1 MSRIARLL
9 LSPPTLALLLFGPA
23 IDVEAQSRPLLTGEE
38 VRISWW
44 DPSMPAY
51 AFNAPR
57 LVTAEVIDYSGD
69 SVMLRQGSRVFTVRL
84 SQTRSIQ
91 RRIGTKPASAPAM
104 VGGSAAG
111 FAAGFA
117 LGALTGGLEGGGA
130 DVDRVQ
136 SGLTTGVLIGAP
148 LGAIV
153 AWLASRSRGIYED
166 VPFGDMVAGL
176 IADPDGRVGVSLK
189 RSHR

>member
-1 MSRIARLL
+1 MYRIVRLL
-9 LSPPTLALLLFGPA
+9 LSAPAVSLLLLAPAVAAEGQDGPLK
-23 IDVEAQSRPLLTGEE
+23 PGEE

-44 DPSMPAY
+44 DPAVPTY

-57 LVTAEVIDYSGD
+57 VVTAEVIDYNGD
-69 SVMLRQGSRVFTVRL
+69 SLMLRRGDRVFTVTL
-84 SQTRSIQ
+84 AQTRSIK
-91 RRIGTKPASAPAM
+91 RRIGTRPASAPAM

-148 LGAIV
+148 LGALV
-153 AWLASRSRGIYED
+153 AWLASRSQGIYED
-166 VPFGDMVAGL
+166 VPFGDLIAGL
-176 IADPDGRVGVSLK
+176 IADPDGRLGLSLK
-189 RSHR
+189 LGGR